1 MLQAA
6 INAELVLLELQSMPK
21 EMDVLDQ
28 DQFATASKDTL
39 QMVTNASNV
48 VKVKLLTQETTKTV
62 LLLQPVMETTNT
74 EELVIPP
81 PALHAKP
88 AQLDTLSTLK
98 ETDAWDQSQLATV
111 SKDTQ
116 LTDTNAKTVAS
127 MKLLTQTI
135 TSNANQHQPVTV
147 PTNID

>member
-81 PALHAKP
+81 PASHAKP
-88 AQLDTLSTLK
+88 AQPDTLSTPK
-98 ETDAWDQSQLATV
+98 ETDA
-111 SKDTQ
+111 
-116 LTDTNAKTVAS
+116 
-127 MKLLTQTI
+127 
-135 TSNANQHQPVTV
+135 
-147 PTNID
+147 

>member
-48 VKVKLLTQETTKTV
+48 VKVKLLTQETTKPV
-62 LLLQPVMETTNT
+62 SLPQPVMETTNT
-74 EELVIPP
+74 EELVIPL
-81 PALHAKP
+81 PAMHAKI
-88 AQLDTLSTLK
+88 AQLDTLLTPK
-98 ETDAWDQSQLATV
+98 EMDA
-111 SKDTQ
+111 
-116 LTDTNAKTVAS
+116 
-127 MKLLTQTI
+127 
-135 TSNANQHQPVTV
+135 
-147 PTNID
+147 

>member
-48 VKVKLLTQETTKTV
+48 VKVKLLTQETTKPV
-62 LLLQPVMETTNT
+62 SLPQPVMETTNT
-74 EELVIPP
+74 EELVIPL
-81 PALHAKP
+81 PAMHAKIV
-88 AQLDTLSTLK
+88 QLDTLLTPK
-98 ETDAWDQSQLATV
+98 EMDA
-111 SKDTQ
+111 
-116 LTDTNAKTVAS
+116 
-127 MKLLTQTI
+127 
-135 TSNANQHQPVTV
+135 
-147 PTNID
+147 